1 MNIGILSCEP
11 NCYSTKRLVQEAQSY
26 GHEVHVINTLQ
37 CNMYINS
44 SELSIYYNGKALTKI
59 DAIIPRIGASITF
72 YGTSVVRQFEMM
84 QVRTLNPS
92 LAIMRSRDKWRTLQ
106 ILSRHNIPIPATAFT
121 HNPNSIQSLI
131 DMLPGYPLILKLLE
145 GTQGKGV
152 ILAEN
157 PISAKSVVDA
167 FYRLKANI
175 LLQEY
180 VAEAKGKD
188 IRCFV
193 IGDKVVASMS
203 RQACEGEFRSNLHC
217 GGEAKSIKL
226 TPEERDIA
234 IKAAK
239 IIGLNVA
246 GVDVLRTPRGPLVL
260 EVNSSPGLKG
270 IEQATGKNV
279 AGKIIAYI
287 EKLPKK
293 SKKINES

>member
-11 NCYSTKRLVQEAQSY
+11 NCYSTKRLAEEAKLRGHDVQI
-26 GHEVHVINTLQ
+26 INTLRCYMHISATQ
-37 CNMYINS
+37 
-44 SELSIYYNGKALTKI
+44 LSVHYNGDPLEVF

-84 QVRTLNPS
+84 RVRSLNSS

-106 ILSRHNIPIPATAFT
+106 ILSRHKIPIPGTGFT
-121 HNPNSIQSLI
+121 HEPEAIGPLI
-131 DMLPGYPLILKLLE
+131 EMLEGYPLIIKLLE

-152 ILAEN
+152 VLAEN
-157 PISAKSVVDA
+157 VTAAKSMIDA
-167 FYRLKANI
+167 FNRLKANI

-193 IGDKVVASMS
+193 IGDKVVATML

-217 GGEAKSIKL
+217 GGIAQTIKI
-226 TPEERDIA
+226 TPEERSIA

-239 IIGLNVA
+239 VTGLNVA
-246 GVDVLRTPRGPLVL
+246 GVDVLRTPQGPMVL

-270 IEQATGKNV
+270 IEQANDKNI
-279 AGKIIAYI
+279 AEKIIAFI

-293 SKKINES
+293 SKKTNES